1 MENIKTGEGNGRKPD
16 LKPDNIYDRNCM
28 VTDKGNE
35 MGEEIFA
42 DIIID
47 ISHEALDKVFQYRV
61 PFSLRGQVVPGVRVC
76 VPFGAGN
83 REKEGYVIALT
94 DQPDYDVNKI
104 KEILRIAE
112 GSLTVESQLIQVAA
126 FLKKRYGSSMLQ
138 ALKTVMPV
146 KNKVRHRQE
155 TNIFLNIEKNDAEE
169 LLAEWE
175 RKHRTA
181 RARFFKSLLAK
192 GRLSKEEAVNGCRFP
207 LKEIKKLEADGVI
220 RMETKVA
227 YRDPFSQFQKK
238 DTHVQLNGEQQAAA
252 DRFRRDMEAGICHT
266 YLLFGVTGSGKTEV
280 YLDMIEAVLARKK
293 QAIVLIPE
301 ISLTYQTVRRFYE
314 RFGGRIAVLHSRMS
328 AGERS
333 DACERIAAGDADVVI
348 GARSAL
354 FAPVKQLGLII
365 IDEEHDGAYK
375 SDSTPKYHAR
385 ETAIYRAGLAGASVV
400 LGSATPS
407 VESFY
412 RAGKGEYVLLTL
424 KNRAGNA
431 ALPAVRTVDLR
442 EEFRKGNRSVFSEDL
457 KEKMRSRLARGE
469 QMMLFLNRR
478 GFAGFV
484 SCRSCGTVIKCPHCD
499 VSLTY
504 HRNGRLRCHYC
515 GYETAFS
522 RQCPVCGQPHVAA
535 FGLGTEKVEAALYEE
550 FPGIRV
556 LRMDMDT
563 TRRKN
568 AHQEILKAFARG
580 EADVLLG
587 TQMIVKG
594 HDYANVTLVG
604 ILAADLSLFGQDFR
618 SGERTFQLLC
628 QAAGRAGRGEKPG
641 EVIIQT
647 YAPEHYAITAAV
659 EHSYEA
665 FYEQEIA
672 YRSLMAYPPCSHLLV
687 ILVQSG
693 DESAA
698 LLAAM
703 RIQKMIEKSQ
713 EGEERPV
720 QLLNPGKAAISK
732 LRDLYRQVLYMKHP
746 EASRLEELKGRLEPV
761 LETHPLFAGIQIQF
775 DFDPMRMY

>member
-1 MENIKTGEGNGRKPD
+1 
-16 LKPDNIYDRNCM
+16 
-28 VTDKGNE
+28 

-61 PFSLRGQVVPGVRVC
+61 PFSLRGEIVPGTRVC

-83 REKEGYVIALT
+83 REREGYVIALT
-94 DQPDYDVNKI
+94 DRADYDPEKI
-104 KEILRIAE
+104 KTITRVAAE
-112 GSLTVESQLIQVAA
+112 SFTVESQLIRVAV

-138 ALKTVMPV
+138 ALKTVLPV
-146 KNKVRHRQE
+146 KTRVKHRQE
-155 TNIFLNIEKNDAEE
+155 TTISLALTGQETEA
-169 LLAEWE
+169 LLDEWE
-175 RKHRTA
+175 KKHRTA
-181 RARFFKSLLAK
+181 RLRFLRALLDGG
-192 GRLSKEEAVNGCRFP
+192 GRLSKEEAVRQCRLP
-207 LKEIKKLEADGVI
+207 LKELRKLEEAGVI
-220 RMETKVA
+220 RMETRVA
-227 YRDPFSQFQKK
+227 YRDPFPQFEKK
-238 DTHVQLNGEQQAAA
+238 EVTIQLNEEQRAAA
-252 DRFRRDMEAGICHT
+252 DVFRRNLAAGTAGT

-280 YLDMIEAVLARKK
+280 YLDMIEAVLARGQ

-314 RFGGRIAVLHSRMS
+314 RFGVRIAVLHSRMS
-328 AGERS
+328 AGERC
-333 DACERIAAGDADVVI
+333 DACERAEAGEADVII

-354 FAPVKQLGLII
+354 FAPVKNLGLII

-375 SDSTPKYHAR
+375 SDSSPKYHAR
-385 ETAIYRAGLAGASVV
+385 ETAIFRAGLGHASVV

-407 VESFY
+407 VESFR
-412 RAGKGEYVLLTL
+412 RAEEGEYTLLTL
-424 KNRAGNA
+424 KKRAGTA
-431 ALPAVRTVDLR
+431 ALPTVRTVDLR
-442 EEFRKGNRSVFSEDL
+442 EEFRRGNRSVFSEEL
-457 KEKMRSRLARGE
+457 KGMIRDRLAKGE

-484 SCRSCGTVIKCPHCD
+484 SCRSCGTVLKCPHCD

-515 GYETAFS
+515 GYETTFT

-535 FGLGTEKVEAALYEE
+535 FGLGTEKVEAALYQE

-568 AHQEILKAFARG
+568 AHQEILSAFARG

-628 QAAGRAGRGEKPG
+628 QAAGRAGRGDKAG
-641 EVIIQT
+641 EVVIQT
-647 YAPEHYAITAAV
+647 YAPDHYAITAAV
-659 EHSYEA
+659 HHSYEE
-665 FYEQEIA
+665 FYRQEIA
-672 YRSLMAYPPCSHLLV
+672 YRKLMVYPPCAHLLV
-687 ILVQSG
+687 VLVQCG
-693 DESAA
+693 DESSAV
-698 LLAAM
+698 LASV

-713 EGEERPV
+713 KGEKEPV
-720 QLLNPGKAAISK
+720 RLLNPGQAAISK
-732 LRDLYRQVLYMKHP
+732 LKDLYRQVLYIKH
-746 EASRLEELKGRLEPV
+746 EDAARLEELKSRLEPV
-761 LETHPLFAGIQIQF
+761 LEKHPLFAGVQIQF
-775 DFDPMRMY
+775 DFDPMNVY